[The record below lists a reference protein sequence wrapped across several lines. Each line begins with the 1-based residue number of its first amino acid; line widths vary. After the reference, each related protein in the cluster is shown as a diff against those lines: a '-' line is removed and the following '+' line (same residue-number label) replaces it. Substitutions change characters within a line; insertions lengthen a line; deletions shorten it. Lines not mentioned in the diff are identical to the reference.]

1 MCGGMRSL
9 SLRAKLIVGAF
20 LLATIPLAIAALV
33 LPPRIEQALMIS
45 GEARLVQTANN
56 LATVSQQ
63 AFTRHIESLRAL
75 AGSEAIAQA
84 VHQRNGQQLDP
95 AGLAALN
102 RQIGAFL
109 RAMDKNY
116 QRLWTAD
123 AKGMIFAG
131 VVASGDT
138 APYVALD
145 VSDRAYYAEA
155 KRTMQPVISDPGRS
169 KVGNVPI
176 VVITVPLRD
185 AQGAFAGLVGLSMEI
200 EYLAKIIISQKLG
213 ATGYPFAIER
223 RGIMCA
229 HPDPKR
235 MMELNFSKVAGAE
248 KLSGRMLAG
257 ETGVERYIA
266 STGDR
271 KIAAFAPVPLAGWSI
286 AAAQNEDEFVAEA
299 RAMRW
304 LLLSLLGLCM
314 VGAAVS
320 AAVFAYRLSKP
331 LRNTVSVLSEA
342 TEALNCGSSE
352 IASGAT
358 RVAASASEQAAGIE
372 ETSAALTELASTT
385 RSNSDRAGEAAGLVQ
400 STGVRMQAADERMKE
415 LVTAVQSAAEAS
427 DQTRKVMKTINEIAF
442 QTNLL
447 ALNAAVE
454 AARAGEAGAGFAV
467 VADEVRALAGR
478 AATASQESAGTL
490 QRVDEL
496 VARSRDLAGTT
507 SKEFGEVR
515 SDSQK
520 VGGLVGEIA
529 HACRE
534 QAAAL
539 EQVTNQLS
547 QFEQGIQA
555 GAANAE
561 ESAAAAELLSSQA
574 VAIASETD
582 ALRLLVEGQGRT
594 GKAAPTHQA
603 TPPTAAQKKPVR
615 PQLRAAPQPSASTL
629 S

>member
-1 MCGGMRSL
+1 MKPL
-9 SLRAKLIVGAF
+9 SLRAKLVVGAF

-33 LPPRIEQALMIS
+33 LPPRIEKTMMSA
-45 GEARLVQTANN
+45 GETRLAQTATS
-56 LATVSQQ
+56 LATVAQQ
-63 AFTRHIESLRAL
+63 AFTRHVESLRAL

-84 VHQRNGQQLDP
+84 VQARNGQQLDS
-95 AGLAALN
+95 AGLGALN

-109 RAMDKNY
+109 RSLDPNY
-116 QRLWTAD
+116 QGLWTAD

-155 KRTMQPVISDPGRS
+155 KRTMKPVISDPMRS

-176 VVITVPLRD
+176 VVITVPLKD
-185 AQGAFAGLVGLSMEI
+185 AQGAFAGLVGLSLEI
-200 EYLAKIIISQKLG
+200 DYLAKIIVSQKLG
-213 ATGYPFAIER
+213 ASGYPFAIER
-223 RGIMCA
+223 RGVMCA

-235 MMELNFSKVAGAE
+235 MMELNFTKVAGAE
-248 KLSGRMLAG
+248 KLAGRMLAG
-257 ETGVERYIA
+257 ETGVERYVA

-271 KIAAFAPVPLAGWSI
+271 KIAAFAPVPLVGWSI
-286 AAAQNEDEFVAEA
+286 AASQNEVEFVAEA

-304 LLLSLLGLCM
+304 LLLGLLGVCM
-314 VGAAVS
+314 AVAAVS
-320 AAVFAYRLSKP
+320 AAVFAHRLSKP
-331 LRNTVSVLSEA
+331 LHNTVNVLSEA
-342 TEALNCGSSE
+342 TVALNSGSSE
-352 IASGAT
+352 IASGASQL
-358 RVAASASEQAAGIE
+358 ASSASEQAAGIE

-400 STGVRMQAADERMKE
+400 STGVRMQTADERMKE
-415 LVTAVQSAAEAS
+415 LVIAVQSASEAS

-520 VGGLVGEIA
+520 VGSLVGEIA
-529 HACRE
+529 SACRE
-534 QAAAL
+534 QATAL

-574 VAIASETD
+574 VAISNETA
-582 ALRLLVEGQGRT
+582 ALRRLVEGG
-594 GKAAPTHQA
+594 GPSA
-603 TPPTAAQKKPVR
+603 TEGAVVPPPPPARPGR
-615 PQLRAAPQPSASTL
+615 PQLRAAKQPSVSAHS
-629 S
+629 